1 MLDSEFMVCWFD
13 NEHRNLRR
21 QIRAWVKN
29 NLGPGDQG
37 QENLEINACRLA
49 NQLGQDGFMA
59 YAVPSRFGGV
69 RETVQARDLCL
80 IREELAWG
88 SALADVMFGV
98 QALGSYPIALA
109 GSEEQQRRYLPPL
122 AKGERIA
129 AFALTEPNAGSD
141 VSAISTQAERDTNGY
156 RLNGVKHFISNAGI
170 AHTYVVFASTQPE
183 AKAKGL
189 SAFIVESNSAG
200 FTVKEKTPLLSP
212 HPIGVV
218 AFDDCFVPQHRLLG
232 GEGEGLKIAL
242 RTLDTLR
249 CTVGAAA
256 VGFARRALEEAVGYS
271 RNRRQFGHALAEF
284 QGTQFKLADMATEL
298 EAARLLVHQAA
309 WMNDQRHQEL
319 PLKSAIAKLFATEA
333 AQRIVD
339 QSLQIHGGNGVVV
352 GNILERLYRDVRALR
367 IYEGTSE
374 IQRLIITKHLL
385 KQEQPDGL

>member
-1 MLDSEFMVCWFD
+1 MDWFD

-21 QIRAWVKN
+21 QIHAWVKTH
-29 NLGPGDQG
+29 LGPADHGQG
-37 QENLEINACRLA
+37 KLEVNACRLA
-49 NQLGQDGFMA
+49 KQLGQDGFMA
-59 YAVPSRFGGV
+59 YAVPSQFGGV
-69 RETVQARDLCL
+69 REMVQARDLCL

-109 GSEEQQRRYLPPL
+109 GCEEQQRRYLPPL

-141 VSAISTQAERDTNGY
+141 VSAISTRALRDTNGY

-170 AHTYVVFASTQPE
+170 AHTYVVFASTHPE
-183 AKAKGL
+183 AKGNGL

-200 FTVKEKTPLLSP
+200 FTVTEKTALLSP
-212 HPIGVV
+212 HPIGVL
-218 AFDDCFVPQHRLLG
+218 AFDDCFVPQHQRLG
-232 GEGEGLKIAL
+232 GEGDGLKIAL

-284 QGTQFKLADMATEL
+284 QGIQFKLADMATEL
-298 EAARLLVHQAA
+298 EAARLLVYQAA
-309 WMNDQRHQEL
+309 SMKDEDHQEF
-319 PLKSAIAKLFATEA
+319 PLKSSIAKLFATEA

-339 QSLQIHGGNGVVV
+339 QSLQIHGGNGVVA
-352 GNILERLYRDVRALR
+352 GNILERLYRDVRTLR

>member
-1 MLDSEFMVCWFD
+1 MEHSLDKEQPT
-13 NEHRNLRR
+13 LRR
-21 QIRAWVKN
+21 QVRAWVKSY
-29 NLGPGDQG
+29 LGTAGDG
-37 QENLEINACRLA
+37 QLDLESEACRLA
-49 NQLGQDGFMA
+49 KQLGQDGLLA
-59 YAVPSRFGGV
+59 YAVPGKFGGV
-69 RETVQARDLCL
+69 RESVHARDLCV

-98 QALGSYPIALA
+98 QALGTSPIALA
-109 GSEEQQRRYLPPL
+109 GSEEQQRHYLPPL
-122 AKGERIA
+122 AKGERLA

-141 VSAISTQAERDTNGY
+141 VSAIGTRALRDTNGY

-170 AHTYVVFASTQPE
+170 AHTYVVFASTQPA
-183 AKAKGL
+183 AKVRGL
-189 SAFIVESNSAG
+189 SAFIVESDSAG

-212 HPIGVV
+212 HPIGVL
-218 AFDDCFVPQHRLLG
+218 AFDDCFVPQHQRLG
-232 GEGEGLKIAL
+232 GEGEGWKIAQ

-256 VGFARRALEEAVGYS
+256 VGFARRALEEALAYS

-284 QGTQFKLADMATEL
+284 QGIQFKLADMATEL
-298 EAARLLVHQAA
+298 EAARLLVYQAA
-309 WMNDQRHQEL
+309 SLTDHHHREAPPKTSM
-319 PLKSAIAKLFATEA
+319 AKLFATEA

-374 IQRLIITKHLL
+374 IQRLIIAKHLL
-385 KQEQPDGL
+385 RKEHADGL

>member
-1 MLDSEFMVCWFD
+1 MDCWFD

-21 QIRAWVKN
+21 QIRAWVKKH
-29 NLGPGDQG
+29 LGPGDHGQG
-37 QENLEINACRLA
+37 NLEINACRLA

-218 AFDDCFVPQHRLLG
+218 AFDDCFVPQHQRLG

-242 RTLDTLR
+242 RTLTR
-249 CTVGAAA
+249 
-256 VGFARRALEEAVGYS
+256 Y
-271 RNRRQFGHALAEF
+271 
-284 QGTQFKLADMATEL
+284 
-298 EAARLLVHQAA
+298 AARWAP
-309 WMNDQRHQEL
+309 L
-319 PLKSAIAKLFATEA
+319 PSGSRREPWTRQSAIAEIGASSDMRLRSSKGYSLRSPIWRRTLKL
-333 AQRIVD
+333 RVCW
-339 QSLQIHGGNGVVV
+339 S
-352 GNILERLYRDVRALR
+352 
-367 IYEGTSE
+367 
-374 IQRLIITKHLL
+374 TKL
-385 KQEQPDGL
+385 PR

>member
-1 MLDSEFMVCWFD
+1 MEHSFD
-13 NEHRNLRR
+13 KEQPTLRR
-21 QIRAWVKN
+21 QVRIWVKSY
-29 NLGPGDQG
+29 LATAGDG
-37 QENLEINACRLA
+37 QLDLESEACRLA
-49 NQLGQDGFMA
+49 KQLGQDGLMA
-59 YAVPSRFGGV
+59 YAVPGKFGGV
-69 RETVQARDLCL
+69 RESVQAHDLCV

-98 QALGSYPIALA
+98 QALGTSPIALA
-109 GSEEQQRRYLPPL
+109 GSEEQQGHYLPPL
-122 AKGERIA
+122 AKGERLA

-141 VSAISTQAERDTNGY
+141 VSAIGTRALRDTNGY

-189 SAFIVESNSAG
+189 SAFIVESDSAG
-200 FTVKEKTPLLSP
+200 FTVKEKTRLLSP
-212 HPIGVV
+212 HPIGVL
-218 AFDDCFVPQHRLLG
+218 AFDDCFVPQHQRLG
-232 GEGEGLKIAL
+232 GEGEGWKIAQ

-256 VGFARRALEEAVGYS
+256 VGFARRALEEALAYS
-271 RNRRQFGHALAEF
+271 RNRRQFGRALAEF
-284 QGTQFKLADMATEL
+284 QGIQFKLADMATEL
-298 EAARLLVHQAA
+298 EAARLLVYQAA
-309 WMNDQRHQEL
+309 SMKDHHHQQA
-319 PLKSAIAKLFATEA
+319 PLKTSMAKLFATEA

-374 IQRLIITKHLL
+374 IQRLIIAKHLL
-385 KQEQPDGL
+385 RKERTDGL

>member
-1 MLDSEFMVCWFD
+1 LFDSEFMDCWFD

-29 NLGPGDQG
+29 NLGPGDHGQG
-37 QENLEINACRLA
+37 NLETNACRLA

-218 AFDDCFVPQHRLLG
+218 AFDDCFVPQHQRLG

-256 VGFARRALEEAVGYS
+256 VGFAQRALDEAVGYS
-271 RNRRQFGHALAEF
+271 RKRRQFGHALAEF

>member
-1 MLDSEFMVCWFD
+1 MDCWFD

-29 NLGPGDQG
+29 YLGPADHGQG
-37 QENLEINACRLA
+37 NLEINACRLA

-109 GSEEQQRRYLPPL
+109 GSEEQQRCYLPPL

-141 VSAISTQAERDTNGY
+141 VSAISTRALRNTNGY

-170 AHTYVVFASTQPE
+170 AHTYVVFASTHPE

-189 SAFIVESNSAG
+189 SAFIVESDSAG
-200 FTVKEKTPLLSP
+200 FTVKENTPLLSP
-212 HPIGVV
+212 HPIGVL
-218 AFDDCFVPQHRLLG
+218 AFDDCFVPQHQRLG
-232 GEGEGLKIAL
+232 GEGEGWKIAQ

-256 VGFARRALEEAVGYS
+256 VGFAQRALDEAVGYS

-284 QGTQFKLADMATEL
+284 QGIQFKLADMATEL
-298 EAARLLVHQAA
+298 EAARLLVYQAA
-309 WMNDQRHQEL
+309 SMKDEDHQEF
-319 PLKSAIAKLFATEA
+319 PLKSSMAKLFATEA

-339 QSLQIHGGNGVVV
+339 QSLQIHGGTGVVV

-374 IQRLIITKHLL
+374 IQRIIITKHLL
-385 KQEQPDGL
+385 KHEQPDGL

>member
-1 MLDSEFMVCWFD
+1 MFDSEFMDCWFD

-29 NLGPGDQG
+29 NLGPGDHGQG
-37 QENLEINACRLA
+37 NLETNACRLA

-218 AFDDCFVPQHRLLG
+218 AFDDCFVPQHQRLG

-256 VGFARRALEEAVGYS
+256 VGFAQRALDEAVGYS
-271 RNRRQFGHALAEF
+271 RKRRQFGHALAEF

>member
-1 MLDSEFMVCWFD
+1 MEHSFD
-13 NEHRNLRR
+13 KEQPTLRR
-21 QIRAWVKN
+21 QVRVWVKSH
-29 NLGPGDQG
+29 LGTSDG
-37 QENLEINACRLA
+37 QLDLEGEACRLA
-49 NQLGQDGFMA
+49 KQLGQDGLMA
-59 YAVPSRFGGV
+59 YTVPGKFGGV
-69 RETVQARDLCL
+69 RESVHARDLCV

-98 QALGSYPIALA
+98 QALGACPIALA
-109 GSEEQQRRYLPPL
+109 GSEEQQRHYLPPL
-122 AKGERIA
+122 AKGERLA

-141 VSAISTQAERDTNGY
+141 VSAIGTRALRETNGY

-189 SAFIVESNSAG
+189 SAFIVESDSAG

-212 HPIGVV
+212 HPIGVL
-218 AFDDCFVPQHRLLG
+218 AFDDCFVPQQQRLG
-232 GEGEGLKIAL
+232 GEGEGWKIAQ

-256 VGFARRALEEAVGYS
+256 VGFARRALEEALAYS
-271 RNRRQFGHALAEF
+271 RNRRQFGRALAEF
-284 QGTQFKLADMATEL
+284 QGIQFKLADMATEL
-298 EAARLLVHQAA
+298 EATRLLVYQAA
-309 WMNDQRHQEL
+309 QMKDHHHQEA
-319 PLKSAIAKLFATEA
+319 PLQASMAKLFATEA

-339 QSLQIHGGNGVVV
+339 QSLQIHGGNGLVV

-374 IQRLIITKHLL
+374 IQRLIIAKHLL
-385 KQEQPDGL
+385 RKEYADGL

>member
-1 MLDSEFMVCWFD
+1 MEHSFD
-13 NEHRNLRR
+13 KEQPTLRR
-21 QIRAWVKN
+21 QVRAWVKSY
-29 NLGPGDQG
+29 LGAAGDG
-37 QENLEINACRLA
+37 QLDLESEACRLA
-49 NQLGQDGFMA
+49 KQLGQDGLMA
-59 YAVPSRFGGV
+59 YAVPGKFGGV
-69 RETVQARDLCL
+69 RESVHARDLCV

-98 QALGSYPIALA
+98 QALGTSPIALA
-109 GSEEQQRRYLPPL
+109 GSEEQQRHYLPPL
-122 AKGERIA
+122 AKGERLA

-141 VSAISTQAERDTNGY
+141 VSAIGTRALRDTNGY

-189 SAFIVESNSAG
+189 SAFIVESDSAG

-212 HPIGVV
+212 HPIGVL
-218 AFDDCFVPQHRLLG
+218 AFDDCFVPQRQRLG
-232 GEGEGLKIAL
+232 GEGEGWKIAQ

-256 VGFARRALEEAVGYS
+256 VGFARRALEEALAYS
-271 RNRRQFGHALAEF
+271 RNRRQFGRALAEF
-284 QGTQFKLADMATEL
+284 QGIQFKLADMATEL
-298 EAARLLVHQAA
+298 EAARLLVYQAA
-309 WMNDQRHQEL
+309 SMKDHHHQEA
-319 PLKSAIAKLFATEA
+319 PLQTSMAKLFATEA

-374 IQRLIITKHLL
+374 IQRLIIAKHLL
-385 KQEQPDGL
+385 RKEYADGL

>member
-1 MLDSEFMVCWFD
+1 MDCWFD

-29 NLGPGDQG
+29 NLGPGDHGQG
-37 QENLEINACRLA
+37 NLEINACRLA

-141 VSAISTQAERDTNGY
+141 VSAISTQAERATSGY

-170 AHTYVVFASTQPE
+170 AHTYVVFASTQPQ

-200 FTVKEKTPLLSP
+200 FTVKEKTPRGIEDRP
-212 HPIGVV
+212 THP
-218 AFDDCFVPQHRLLG
+218 
-232 GEGEGLKIAL
+232 
-242 RTLDTLR
+242 
-249 CTVGAAA
+249 
-256 VGFARRALEEAVGYS
+256 
-271 RNRRQFGHALAEF
+271 GHATLHGGRRCRRFCAESF
-284 QGTQFKLADMATEL
+284 GRSRGLQ
-298 EAARLLVHQAA
+298 
-309 WMNDQRHQEL
+309 
-319 PLKSAIAKLFATEA
+319 PKSAP
-333 AQRIVD
+333 
-339 QSLQIHGGNGVVV
+339 
-352 GNILERLYRDVRALR
+352 VRACAC
-367 IYEGTSE
+367 GVPKDTV
-374 IQRLIITKHLL
+374 
-385 KQEQPDGL
+385 

>member
-1 MLDSEFMVCWFD
+1 M
-13 NEHRNLRR
+13 
-21 QIRAWVKN
+21 
-29 NLGPGDQG
+29 
-37 QENLEINACRLA
+37 NACRLA

-141 VSAISTQAERDTNGY
+141 VSAISTRAEREISGY

-170 AHTYVVFASTQPE
+170 AHTYVVFASTQPQ

-218 AFDDCFVPQHRLLG
+218 AFEDCFVPQEQRLG
-232 GEGEGLKIAL
+232 GEGLKIAL
-242 RTLDTLR
+242 CTLDTLR

-256 VGFARRALEEAVGYS
+256 VGFARRALEEAIAYS
-271 RNRRQFGHALAEF
+271 RNRRQFGHALAEL
-284 QGTQFKLADMATEL
+284 QGTQFKLAEMATEL

-309 WMNDQRHQEL
+309 WMNDQRHQDL

-374 IQRLIITKHLL
+374 IQRLTIAKHLL
-385 KQEQPDGL
+385 KQEELGGL